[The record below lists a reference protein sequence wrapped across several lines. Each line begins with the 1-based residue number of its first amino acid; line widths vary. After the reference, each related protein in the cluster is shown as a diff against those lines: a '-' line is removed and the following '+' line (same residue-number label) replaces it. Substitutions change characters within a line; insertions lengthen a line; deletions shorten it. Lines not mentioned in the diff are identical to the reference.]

1 MNTVP
6 LEFDISTTDVAA
18 GLGVR
23 VILDSVVI
31 LDLASVSDPYHFS
44 HDISDED
51 GEHELAIELYG
62 KLPKHTVVDSE
73 GNIINDAMLSVSN
86 ISIDGI
92 PMDQVI
98 SEVAKYHHNY
108 NGTQPET
115 QDKFYGNMGCNG
127 QLKLKFTT
135 PIYLWL
141 LENM

>member
-1 MNTVP
+1 M
-6 LEFDISTTDVAA
+6 I
-18 GLGVR
+18 
-23 VILDSVVI
+23 
-31 LDLASVSDPYHFS
+31 
-44 HDISDED
+44 
-51 GEHELAIELYG
+51 
-62 KLPKHTVVDSE
+62 DSE
-73 GNIINDAMLSVSN
+73 GQITKDAMISISN

-98 SEVAKYHHNY
+98 TEVARYHHNF
-108 NGTQPET
+108 NGTQPEI